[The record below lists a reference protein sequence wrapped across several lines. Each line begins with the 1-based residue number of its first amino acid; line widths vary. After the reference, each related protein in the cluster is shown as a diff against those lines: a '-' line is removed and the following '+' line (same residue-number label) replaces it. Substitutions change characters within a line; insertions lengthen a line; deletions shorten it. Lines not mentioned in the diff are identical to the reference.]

1 VHAADSLT
9 LFLFVS
15 KTNSAHL
22 ESSGGLIAG
31 RPTPASPVHALVE
44 KLDISALMVG
54 PDWGQTSVRR
64 VQAKAVVE
72 SSLPRII
79 PDRSPTT

>member
-1 VHAADSLT
+1 MRAADSLT
-9 LFLFVS
+9 FFLFDA

-22 ESSGGLIAG
+22 ESSGGLIASH
-31 RPTPASPVHALVE
+31 PTPASPVHALVE
-44 KLDISALMVG
+44 KLDMSALMVG

-64 VQAKAVVE
+64 VQAKAAVE